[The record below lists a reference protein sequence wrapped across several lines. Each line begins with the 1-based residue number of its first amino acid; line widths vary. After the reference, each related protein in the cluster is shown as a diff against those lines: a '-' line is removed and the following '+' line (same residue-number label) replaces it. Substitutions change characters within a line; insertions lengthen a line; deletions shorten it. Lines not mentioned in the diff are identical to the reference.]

1 MQKVIGLDIGSYS
14 IKAIEVVNT
23 FKSYE
28 VVNFY
33 ETVIPNLEGVPLD
46 AIVPICMEQ
55 LFAEHNLTADRIITA
70 MPGQFISSRVLSFSF
85 SDPRKIAASIPVELE
100 EFVPFNM
107 DDMIVDHQ
115 VLGASKGKTMALAV
129 MTRKAFLRNFLDL
142 LSRVNI
148 DPKLIDVDSLAFYNL
163 CPTLNV
169 PPEECYAFVDVGN
182 EKTSVCIIKDGMLR
196 MFRSINLGGRYIT
209 DFLSRDL
216 ECSFHEAQRW
226 KHDVSKVMYSGN
238 ADEPMSD
245 DQRRV
250 AECITL
256 AVNAIVKE
264 LGRTL
269 YAYKSMDKDP
279 IKRMIISGGTSKIE
293 GLDQFLSEQL
303 EVPVE
308 RFHLN
313 RTNISINAALET
325 KQAVLPQALAIGLR
339 AVTTLKQHSQ
349 INLRRGE
356 FAYVQNYEVI
366 MRGASKTF
374 RLLSVVLILLL
385 ISYVTKYYFYSQQI
399 EKVKQQYIQEYGS
412 VFPEAKKK
420 ANDKK
425 LTFAKLR
432 SDAEKKLK
440 QGIKDKRA
448 AIDEFTLAT
457 TESSALRAL
466 KDVSESLPKEV
477 KIDVTEFDF
486 RTTQIGEGKLVIRA
500 ETDNFAS
507 QSAIIEALGKVKS
520 LQKVEEKSSG
530 AKPGSDGK
538 VIEFTVQA
546 EFVHP
551 NSGAVNL

>member
-55 LFAEHNLTADRIITA
+55 LFSEHNLTADRIITA

-85 SDPRKIAASIPVELE
+85 NDPRKIASSIPVELE

-115 VLGASKGKTMALAV
+115 VLGVSKGKTMALAV

-169 PPEECYAFVDVGN
+169 PPEECFAFVDIGN
-182 EKTSVCIIKDGMLR
+182 EKTSVCIVKDGVLR

-209 DFLSRDL
+209 DFLARDL

-226 KHDVSKVMYSGN
+226 KHDVSTVMHSGN
-238 ADEPMSD
+238 MNEAMSEE
-245 DQRRV
+245 QRRV

-256 AVNAIVKE
+256 ATNAIVKE
-264 LGRTL
+264 LGRTF
-269 YAYKSMDKDP
+269 YAYKSMDKEP
-279 IKRMIISGGTSKIE
+279 ISRMIISGGTSKIH
-293 GLDQFLSEQL
+293 GLEQFLSEQL
-303 EVPVE
+303 EIPVE
-308 RFHLN
+308 GFRLQ
-313 RTNISINAALET
+313 RTNISINEALET
-325 KQAVLPQALAIGLR
+325 KQAILPQSLAIGLR
-339 AVTTLKQHSQ
+339 AVTNLKQHSQ

-366 MRGASKTF
+366 MKAAGKTF
-374 RLLSVVLILLL
+374 RLLSVVLVLLL
-385 ISYVTKYYFYSQQI
+385 ISYVTKYYFFSQQI
-399 EKVKQQYIQEYGS
+399 EKVKQQYIQEYAS
-412 VFPEAKKK
+412 VFPEARKK

-425 LTFAKLR
+425 TTFVKIR
-432 SDAEKKLK
+432 SDAEKKLR
-440 QGIKDKRA
+440 QGIKDKQA
-448 AIDEFTLAT
+448 AIEEFTTAT

-466 KDVSESLPKEV
+466 KDISDSLPKEV

-486 RTTQIGEGKLVIRA
+486 RTTQIGEGKLVLRA

-507 QSAIIEALGKVKS
+507 QAAILEALGKVKS

-546 EFVHP
+546 DYIHP
-551 NSGAVNL
+551 SSGATL